1 MYRGKMGSSAPR
13 RNCGERHDAIL
24 PEWTHGVTR
33 VDDGSLQPHKERVK
47 KRNGACQFPLRL
59 VRRPLT
65 EIAMRKLKW
74 MALVPAVVFAAAC
87 GRNGSP
93 AVDDALK
100 QDLALASQAQPYNP
114 QQFVSP
120 TEAGLAAQGYAPQNL
135 QTVARAPVAATP
147 VRRTSTARRSSGSSR
162 SSGGY
167 YPAPAPTRTV
177 KHTGRDAAIGAGAG
191 AVIGAIASRDK
202 VKGGLI
208 GAAAG
213 GILGA
218 VIGNNV
224 DIQKKVPW

>member
-1 MYRGKMGSSAPR
+1 MR
-13 RNCGERHDAIL
+13 R
-24 PEWTHGVTR
+24 
-33 VDDGSLQPHKERVK
+33 
-47 KRNGACQFPLRL
+47 
-59 VRRPLT
+59 
-65 EIAMRKLKW
+65 MKW
-74 MALVPAVVFAAAC
+74 MALVPAVVLAAAC
-87 GRNGSP
+87 GRNSSP

-120 TEAGLAAQGYAPQNL
+120 TEAGLAAQGYAPQTV

-147 VRRTSTARRSSGSSR
+147 VRRTSTARRSSGSSSR

-167 YPAPAPTRTV
+167 YPAPAPPTRTV

-224 DIQKKVPW
+224 DIQKKVGW